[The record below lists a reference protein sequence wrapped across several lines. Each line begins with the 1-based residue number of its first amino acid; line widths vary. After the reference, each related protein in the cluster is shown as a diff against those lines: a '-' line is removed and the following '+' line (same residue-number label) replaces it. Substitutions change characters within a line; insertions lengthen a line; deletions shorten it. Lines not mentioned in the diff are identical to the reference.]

1 VHCTLTTAAIL
12 PRRKHLEMLHHLLN
26 YRTIINHAYRAG
38 LSTNTSKK
46 DCTALSSSMPAAA
59 NHNPP
64 RGEAAR
70 GGGAVLNH
78 PQQQLA
84 GSIAAASNLPP
95 GYTTHAAHLAVLAT
109 HRLAAYNCKKK
120 HPTNQCPAALLLL
133 HQGLSHPLIGPFM
146 QLSEHQCAANM
157 HLPRWVPTTHLEE
170 DKTGPQSQAQG

>member
-1 VHCTLTTAAIL
+1 
-12 PRRKHLEMLHHLLN
+12 M
-26 YRTIINHAYRAG
+26 
-38 LSTNTSKK
+38 
-46 DCTALSSSMPAAA
+46 
-59 NHNPP
+59 
-64 RGEAAR
+64 
-70 GGGAVLNH
+70 LNH

-120 HPTNQCPAALLLL
+120 HPTHQCPAALLLL

-157 HLPRWVPTTHLEE
+157 HLPTWVPTTHLEE
-170 DKTGPQSQAQG
+170 DRWGHNHKLMDEELSSPINCTPTTPQECCLTLSSTEGMFLINASVYN